1 MNFNQKKIEFYVT
14 QKIRLKIYLKKHLIR
29 NFLNSISYSRGIDQS
44 RRSLV
49 QIDLI
54 NEFVLIVGNLTNI
67 RENLIF
73 MEDKNNI
80 EYGDERFKKF
90 INNLGDQ
97 KRENNPEEPFELILN
112 ALKYKINAISEFYT
126 NTLTAYLRI
135 REDDPLKE
143 DFRKYLNLLID
154 SSMQAIDQFNYMLI
168 DLDNTEEDD
177 SINGKNNAN
186 GDKKK

>member
-1 MNFNQKKIEFYVT
+1 
-14 QKIRLKIYLKKHLIR
+14 
-29 NFLNSISYSRGIDQS
+29 
-44 RRSLV
+44 
-49 QIDLI
+49 
-54 NEFVLIVGNLTNI
+54 
-67 RENLIF
+67 